1 MAAAV
6 ASVTGGFWFEEIS
19 GEPMAGSKKDE
30 KYSDAEAKQR
40 FEQALKGASKAP
52 AKKAK
57 PPAPKRKRPTD

>member
-1 MAAAV
+1 MAKNPKSADKF
-6 ASVTGGFWFEEIS
+6 SE
-19 GEPMAGSKKDE
+19 
-30 KYSDAEAKQR
+30 AEAQRR